1 MTADATPS
9 PTPASTPPSD
19 SPQSDTG
26 LRARKKNDTRRAIR
40 TAALDLAVEVGLDAL
55 TVDGIAARAQISPRT
70 FFNYFAHKE
79 DALVMDSAAG
89 ARTLQPLIVERPA
102 EESPLHAIRAV
113 ITETDLFS
121 VMNSDRERTLARQR
135 LVAQHPVLLARQ
147 LSLNAKMESLLAE
160 SVGMR
165 MGVDPAKDPRPAL
178 IAGVAGAAM
187 RVAIDRWAADGTTL
201 LSDRI
206 SAAFDLLENGLLT
219 DGGTWDGT
227 GGSTAPARTGGQT
240 SATGTDGD
248 ARG

>member
-9 PTPASTPPSD
+9 PAPD
-19 SPQSDTG
+19 PQSEAPQTDTG

-55 TVDGIAARAQISPRT
+55 TVDGIAARAQVSPRT

-89 ARTLQPLIVERPA
+89 ARTLQPLIVDRPA

-147 LSLNAKMESLLAE
+147 LSLNARMENLLAE
-160 SVGMR
+160 SVGTR

-187 RVAIDRWAADGTTL
+187 RVAINRWAADGTTL

-219 DGGTWDGT
+219 DGGAWDGT
-227 GGSTAPARTGGQT
+227 GGPTAPAGTGGQT
-240 SATGTDGD
+240 STTGTDGA

>member
-9 PTPASTPPSD
+9 PGPV
-19 SPQSDTG
+19 PQSDAPQTDTG

-55 TVDGIAARAQISPRT
+55 TVDEIAARAQVSPRT

-79 DALVMDSAAG
+79 DALVMDAAAG
-89 ARTLQPLIVERPA
+89 ARTLQPLIVGRPA
-102 EESPLHAIRAV
+102 DESPLHAIRAV

-147 LSLNAKMESLLAE
+147 LSLNAQMENLLAV
-160 SVGMR
+160 SVATR
-165 MGVDPAKDPRPAL
+165 MGVDPAMDPRPAH
-178 IAGVAGAAM
+178 IGGVAGAAM
-187 RVAIDRWAADGTTL
+187 RGAIDRWAADGTTL

-219 DGGTWDGT
+219 DGGADV
-227 GGSTAPARTGGQT
+227 QT
-240 SATGTDGD
+240 DDPTVAIGEDGD

>member
-1 MTADATPS
+1 MM
-9 PTPASTPPSD
+9 
-19 SPQSDTG
+19 
-26 LRARKKNDTRRAIR
+26 
-40 TAALDLAVEVGLDAL
+40 
-55 TVDGIAARAQISPRT
+55 
-70 FFNYFAHKE
+70 Y
-79 DALVMDSAAG
+79 SAAG

-102 EESPLHAIRAV
+102 DESPLHAIRAV

-206 SAAFDLLENGLLT
+206 SAAFDLLENWLLT
-219 DGGTWDGT
+219 DGGAWDGT
-227 GGSTAPARTGGQT
+227 GGPTAPAGTGGQT
-240 SATGTDGD
+240 STTGTDGA